1 MKRKSDDEN
10 SENKKREKQQSEED
24 RGVGGDHPAWDIIIK
39 KLDFQ
44 SQMKLSH
51 QSHRLGKFPNSFSTA
66 VRSILE
72 AKLRYFFSHVTQI
85 FENSPKRKL

>member
-1 MKRKSDDEN
+1 MKRKSDVAN
-10 SENKKREKQQSEED
+10 WENKKREKQQLGEE

-51 QSHRLGKFPNSFSTA
+51 QSYRLGNFPNSFLTA
-66 VRSILE
+66 MISILE
-72 AKLRYFFSHVTQI
+72 GSRTKDIVRRV
-85 FENSPKRKL
+85 

>member
-1 MKRKSDDEN
+1 MKCKSDDEN
-10 SENKKREKQQSEED
+10 SENQKREKQQLGEE
-24 RGVGGDHPAWDIIIK
+24 RGVGGDHPAWDIIIR

-51 QSHRLGKFPNSFSTA
+51 QSHRLGKFPNSFLMA

-72 AKLRYFFSHVTQI
+72 GSL
-85 FENSPKRKL
+85 KRHRKTG